1 MTIVAIP
8 FDETHLEP
16 PLLTTLFPDDS
27 LADRKQAISTLFS
40 LAAYK
45 RFDGCDNMSSADARR
60 IQ

>member
-1 MTIVAIP
+1 MDWLRKPV
-8 FDETHLEP
+8 
-16 PLLTTLFPDDS
+16 PLLIAFKGGSTKNS

-45 RFDGCDNMSSADARR
+45 RFNGYDNMSSADARR